1 MSSTNIA
8 AGTQIHH
15 PAATTRVK
23 VTGAR
28 KYITWTALALMTT
41 GSVASLRSAPA
52 MAVFGLASVFLY
64 VLPAIVFFVPTS
76 LVSAELAS
84 GWKGGV
90 YNWVS
95 EGLSAPLGLLAIW
108 CQFAMTIFYYPALL
122 AYVASTI
129 AYVIDP
135 NLANSGI
142 FTAAIIV
149 VLYWGSVLVS
159 SRGVG
164 IIAKLA
170 SSGTVIGTLIPGAI
184 LVVMGLVFLLQGNHS
199 AAPMNVHHLLPAW
212 TGLAGIVLIVNN
224 FLAYSGME
232 MNAVHVDEMKNPGR
246 DYPKSIFLAMV
257 LVLAIFIL
265 PALVISWVVPS
276 AQISLTAGVM
286 QAFSAFFAH
295 FGLNWLVPLTAL
307 AMVIAMLSGM
317 MAWLAG
323 PSKGLL
329 LIGRQYGYLPPRF
342 QKVNADG
349 IQMNILVAQ
358 GIVITII
365 GLLYAFI
372 PGVSNV
378 YWIFSVMTT
387 QVYLITYVLMFIAAA
402 KLRRNQPD
410 HPRGYKAPILR
421 TECVVGVLASVLAIL
436 IGFVPPS
443 QFSNSSPVVY
453 GLLIL
458 AGILVLG
465 VLPPLALYHFRKPS
479 WKTAVAVDPTVA
491 TAQADAQASAA
502 GPAPAARH
510 ERANGSARANGPTP
524 ATEHSVAP
532 ADVTPSPGAEETA
545 DAPTDSRAGGSG
557 KGSRPATAAK
567 AAASATAR
575 SGNGS
580 VEASTGTGWHRW
592 LPWAIAALVVLL
604 AVAGLVVYKH
614 GKDNQLARARA
625 DEVIAL
631 FEVHHL
637 VTPVS
642 RNEVINVLG
651 TNGGPACASPNGALT
666 RALRNQQLSNG
677 AATVGSRP
685 IRDSKQVVLG
695 EQLVIQV
702 YCPEKLPGFRQY
714 VNAKKYYPVI
724 RR

>member
-1 MSSTNIA
+1 MSSTDIA
-8 AGTQIHH
+8 AGAKIHR

-41 GSVASLRSAPA
+41 GSVASLRSAPT

-64 VLPAIVFFVPTS
+64 VIPAIVFFVPTS

-95 EGLSAPLGLLAIW
+95 EGLSAPMGLLAIW

-142 FTAAIIV
+142 YTAAIIV
-149 VLYWGSVLVS
+149 VLYWASVLVS

-184 LVVMGLVFLLQGNHS
+184 LVVMGIVFLAQGNHS

-212 TGLAGIVLIVNN
+212 SGLAGIVLIVNN

-232 MNAVHVDEMKNPGR
+232 MNAVHVDEMKSPGR

-257 LVLAIFIL
+257 LVLAIFIV

-295 FGLNWLVPLTAL
+295 FGLNWLVPLTAI
-307 AMVIAMLSGM
+307 AMVVAMLSGM

-358 GIVITII
+358 GIVVTLI
-365 GLLYAFI
+365 GLLYALI
-372 PGVSNV
+372 PSVSSA

-387 QVYLITYVLMFIAAA
+387 QVYLIMYVLMFIAAMQ
-402 KLRRNQPD
+402 LRRNQPN
-410 HPRGYKAPILR
+410 HPRGYKAPWLR
-421 TECVVGVLASVLAIL
+421 TECIVGVLASVLAIL

-443 QFSNSSPVVY
+443 QFSSSSPVVY

-479 WKTAVAVDPTVA
+479 WKAPVAVDPTDA
-491 TAQADAQASAA
+491 AAPADAHAA
-502 GPAPAARH
+502 AAVPAHGATPATQGAAATQGAPATQGAAPAPAVSVNETAGAAA
-510 ERANGSARANGPTP
+510 ETEGASPKAAGSGTPSQVTGSPTAGQAPGSAKDARP
-524 ATEHSVAP
+524 ATP
-532 ADVTPSPGAEETA
+532 
-545 DAPTDSRAGGSG
+545 AGGS
-557 KGSRPATAAK
+557 A
-567 AAASATAR
+567 
-575 SGNGS
+575 
-580 VEASTGTGWHRW
+580 WHRW
-592 LPWAIAALVVLL
+592 LPWAIAALVVVL
-604 AVAGLVVYKH
+604 AVAGVLIYKH

-625 DEVIAL
+625 GEVIAL
-631 FEVHHL
+631 FEAHHL
-637 VTPVS
+637 ATPIS

-651 TNGGPACASPNGALT
+651 TDGGPVCASPNGALT
-666 RALRNQQLSNG
+666 QALRNQQLSNG

-685 IRDSKQVVLG
+685 IRASKQVVFG

-702 YCPEKLPGFRQY
+702 YCPGKLGGFRKY
-714 VNAKKYYPVI
+714 VDGNKYYPVI